1 MGVLEMITQWEI
13 LLRLVL
19 AVAAG
24 GLIGLEREI
33 HGRAAGFRTHI
44 LVCLGSTLVML
55 LSIYGFPQAAVHWS
69 RFDPA
74 RLAAQV
80 VSGIGFLGAGTILR
94 EGLSIRGLTTA
105 ASLWVVAGIGLAI
118 GSGFYLAAVFA
129 TALAVLTLV
138 NKLEQYLIPHEER
151 FLRLHIADRPGQVA
165 AIATHLGQRRVN
177 IRSMKLDTTDDGE
190 CYMEMRVECP
200 YSVRVERIMEE
211 LSGLP
216 EVKEI
221 SLL

>member
-1 MGVLEMITQWEI
+1 MGVLDMITQWEI

-44 LVCLGSTLVML
+44 LVCLGSTLIML
-55 LSIYGFPQAAVHWS
+55 LSIYGFPEVSGPWS
-69 RFDPA
+69 RDPA

-118 GSGFYLAAVFA
+118 GSGFYLAAVFT

-138 NKLEQYLIPHEER
+138 NKLEQFLIPHEER
-151 FLRLHIADRPGQVA
+151 FLRLHIADKPGQMA

-177 IRSMKLDTTDDGE
+177 IRSMKLDTTDNGE
-190 CYMEMRVECP
+190 CYLEMRVECP
-200 YSVRVERIMEE
+200 YSMRVERIMEE

-221 SLL
+221 SWQ